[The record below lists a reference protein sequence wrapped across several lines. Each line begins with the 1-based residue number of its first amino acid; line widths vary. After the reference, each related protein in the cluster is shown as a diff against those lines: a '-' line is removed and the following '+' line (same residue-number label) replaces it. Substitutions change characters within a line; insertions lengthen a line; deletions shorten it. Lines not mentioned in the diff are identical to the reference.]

1 MRTLADIGEDA
12 LIARLVSLAPTGNA
26 GEGPGDDCAVVDEM
40 LKTED
45 GVKMEVMLVVVK

>member
-26 GEGPGDDCAVVDEM
+26 GEGPGMIVRWWMKAGKCC
-40 LKTED
+40 
-45 GVKMEVMLVVVK
+45 GC